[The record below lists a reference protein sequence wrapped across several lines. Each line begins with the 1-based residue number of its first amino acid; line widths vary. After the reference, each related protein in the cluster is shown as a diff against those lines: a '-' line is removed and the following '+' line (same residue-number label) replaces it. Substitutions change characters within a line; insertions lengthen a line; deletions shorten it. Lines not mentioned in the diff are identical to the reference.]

1 MNLEGC
7 AGGALVGKR
16 HRQFPGLDRRI
27 SIGDELAELDVE
39 FDEALARAGK
49 ESGKTLVSMS
59 LRCRRWMP
67 LLRQLIGTLNRRRGM
82 TLS

>member
-7 AGGALVGKR
+7 AGVALVGKR

-49 ESGKTLVSMS
+49 GRVRRLV
-59 LRCRRWMP
+59 R
-67 LLRQLIGTLNRRRGM
+67 
-82 TLS
+82 